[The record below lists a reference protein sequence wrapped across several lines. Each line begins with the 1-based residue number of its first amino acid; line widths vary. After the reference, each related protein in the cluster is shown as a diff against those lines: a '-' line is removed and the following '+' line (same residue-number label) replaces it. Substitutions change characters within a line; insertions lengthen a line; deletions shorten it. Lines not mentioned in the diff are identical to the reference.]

1 MSTPSVLSLLLCLG
15 MWLFGL
21 GPLLPLQPARAQG
34 PLSQRSPPA
43 STPITLNGPYPVT
56 PGYHRVDLPD
66 SGPRIKTPITGQGAE
81 EFKKALNAY
90 HQQAFVL
97 AGESFREFIRQF
109 PDSGLLSAARAF
121 LADTIVRQ
129 SRNSPAILD
138 ALELYRSI
146 ILHDPHSPNGFRA
159 RWRLGD
165 LYAAADMN
173 LEARSNYERG
183 LADSPEPGDRN
194 RALLGLGTL
203 SMSSERWKEGE
214 QAFSSLRKH
223 TTDEAFLTYAT
234 LGLADS
240 LYMQRRF
247 SEAVPLYVAGM
258 DRWPTFTRMRPRTL
272 LAYGDTLLTV
282 RHNHAGREIFT
293 LFSNL
298 YPKEPETAA
307 VLVRL
312 GDSYREANQRPTAAL
327 FFVRAIVGRWLAD
340 SLYMQ
345 RRFSEAV
352 PLYVAGMDR
361 WPTFTRMR
369 PRTLLAYGDTLLT
382 VRHNH
387 AGREIFTLFSNLYPK
402 EPETAAVLV
411 RLGDSYR
418 EANQRPTAALFFV
431 RAITQ
436 YPRTPYAGYGNMR
449 LAELGDQIVRDG
461 GGQIPTWVRDLNVRN
476 TYGPIVV
483 PDHIRHMY
491 QTLSE
496 QYAGTALGSEALF
509 HLGQFLE
516 RAGNRSDAVLA
527 YQTLIA
533 QAKPS
538 AANPWP
544 SRGVQHL
551 APILRPW
558 IESALQAHDTW
569 GSIML
574 LYRLGP
580 KAADAYADTQLLLTL
595 ADAHRALQFS
605 DRAVTLYQHLLRGGQ
620 PRLAQEAL
628 MGLGKGY
635 LDQRDFQA
643 ATHVFERYRILY
655 PLGKY
660 TEEAMRHLAIALEGE
675 GNAKRVIQTSQAWM
689 KKYPSHAAGP
699 DMWIRLGKAFRQT
712 GNARKALTLYRKADA
727 AGGITT
733 VTAHIEYGNV
743 LVMGRRYR
751 EAVQWYT
758 RALKAASTST
768 EQEWARLGL
777 TRALLARKHYGSA
790 KKEMT
795 HLLENADPGD
805 LELPQYVQALRGE
818 IARGTR

>member
-234 LGLADS
+234 LG
-240 LYMQRRF
+240 
-247 SEAVPLYVAGM
+247 
-258 DRWPTFTRMRPRTL
+258 
-272 LAYGDTLLTV
+272 
-282 RHNHAGREIFT
+282 
-293 LFSNL
+293 
-298 YPKEPETAA
+298 
-307 VLVRL
+307 
-312 GDSYREANQRPTAAL
+312 
-327 FFVRAIVGRWLAD
+327 LAD